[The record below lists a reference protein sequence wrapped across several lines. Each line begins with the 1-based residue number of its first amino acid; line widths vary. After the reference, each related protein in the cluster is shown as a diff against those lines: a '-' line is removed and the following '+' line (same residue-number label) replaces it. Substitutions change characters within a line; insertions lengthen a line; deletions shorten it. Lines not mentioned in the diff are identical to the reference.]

1 VTLPVFETPRLTLRS
16 ITAHDAEGLHEAYG
30 DAEAMRYWDH
40 SPTRDVSQTAER
52 IRISA
57 EADPRWHGMWAIQTH
72 ERRFVGAINY
82 HAHNEQQRR
91 LALGW
96 IVVPSCWR
104 QGLMTE
110 AAPPVISHC
119 FTHLNVHRIEARI
132 EPENLASR
140 RLAAK
145 LGFTEE
151 GTLRDWLCVAGE
163 FRSVVMY
170 SLLHAEWMTG
180 TRPLQQRSRTC

>member
-1 VTLPVFETPRLTLRS
+1 MTLPVFETEHLTLRS

-30 DAEAMRYWDH
+30 DAGAMRHWDH
-40 SPTRDVSQTAER
+40 PPSRDVSQTAER
-52 IRISA
+52 IRMSA

-119 FTHLNVHRIEARI
+119 FTRLNVHRIEARI
-132 EPENLASR
+132 EPENLSSR
-140 RLAAK
+140 RLAVK
-145 LGFTEE
+145 LAFTEE

-170 SLLHAEWMTG
+170 SLRRTEWMT
-180 TRPLQQRSRTC
+180 QQRSRPC

>member
-1 VTLPVFETPRLTLRS
+1 MTLPAFETPRLTLRS
-16 ITAHDAEGLHEAYG
+16 ITAHDADGLHEAYS
-30 DAEAMRYWDH
+30 DADAMRHWDH
-40 SPTRDVSQTAER
+40 TPSQDVSQTAER

-57 EADPRWHGMWAIQTH
+57 EADPRGHGMWAIQT
-72 ERRFVGAINY
+72 RAGRFVGAINY

-110 AAPPVISHC
+110 AAAPVISHC
-119 FTHLNVHRIEARI
+119 FGHLNVHRIEARI
-132 EPENLASR
+132 EPENLSSR

-145 LGFTEE
+145 LGLPEA

-170 SLLHAEWMTG
+170 SLLRTASMT
-180 TRPLQQRSRTC
+180 RA